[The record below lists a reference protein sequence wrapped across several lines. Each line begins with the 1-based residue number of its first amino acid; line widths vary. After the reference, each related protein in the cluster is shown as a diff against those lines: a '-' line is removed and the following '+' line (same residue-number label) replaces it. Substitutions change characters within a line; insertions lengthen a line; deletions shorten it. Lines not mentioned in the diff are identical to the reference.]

1 MVKGNSN
8 REPAHTMKAILS
20 VPFLL
25 VVAFVVYA
33 EGSFSFAI
41 WNALPVA
48 IGFGVLLIGLRSR
61 GATAAGC
68 LAFAVSVTVLVALSH
83 LAWLFDWG
91 SIASSSSTSALVFIF
106 FPFWEIV
113 FAGIIGLVAWG
124 IGRVV
129 LRRASDTSA

>member
-1 MVKGNSN
+1 V
-8 REPAHTMKAILS
+8 RRRRIPMKAILS

-33 EGSFSFAI
+33 EGSVSVFTI

-61 GATAAGC
+61 GATAAIC
-68 LAFAVSVTVLVALSH
+68 IAFAVSVTALVETFH

-91 SIASSSSTSALVFIF
+91 RLATGSSTSALAFILL
-106 FPFWEIV
+106 PFWVIV

-124 IGRVV
+124 IARIV
-129 LRRASDTSA
+129 LRRAHDRFH

>member
-1 MVKGNSN
+1 
-8 REPAHTMKAILS
+8 MKAILS

-25 VVAFVVYA
+25 VVALVVYA
-33 EGSFSFAI
+33 EGSFSAFTI

-68 LAFAVSVTVLVALSH
+68 IAFAVSVTVLVGIFH

-91 SIASSSSTSALVFIF
+91 RLATGSSTSALAFILL
-106 FPFWEIV
+106 PFWVIV

-124 IGRVV
+124 VARIV
-129 LRRASDTSA
+129 LRR